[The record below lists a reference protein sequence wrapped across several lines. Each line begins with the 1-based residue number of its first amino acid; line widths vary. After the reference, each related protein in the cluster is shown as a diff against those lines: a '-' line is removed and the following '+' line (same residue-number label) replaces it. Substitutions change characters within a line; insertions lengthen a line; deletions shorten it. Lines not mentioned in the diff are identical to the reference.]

1 MSTPDLISRQYQ
13 RELQAHQEGVQRLRE
28 ATSRAEAQVYAS
40 SSVYGNKLVGQGL
53 NLVTDAIEAKRS
65 KIAAGS
71 TGEFAAHV
79 KLLEGVP
86 SSTLAL
92 ITLKVTVDTV
102 FAPGKAMPFI
112 HAGRGDSAL
121 YADVVRA
128 IGQRVFDEC
137 LLRQFA
143 EAEPEVFNNTRL
155 HKSKGYGY
163 RVAKYRA
170 RMRRISHEALKWPQG
185 HKVKVGA
192 WLLDR
197 LSGATGWFSSKLVT
211 TSHNRAV
218 NVLIASPEVIKAVD
232 AIMVAAEALS
242 ACSWPMLCPPNDWTT
257 DLNAPAGG
265 YLTSELRGGM
275 TLVRRL
281 TPERLEGAFLE
292 APHHQAE
299 TPVVA
304 GDLTGCLEAPKGRGE
319 TATPSI
325 DGDETGKKTSIAG
338 LLALLSPSPQP
349 SGNDAEHVS
358 VTPSPGVYDLQVPVR
373 FINTLQKVPYQVN
386 QAVLGVAL
394 QLQEAQ
400 VSVGSFRQSSPLPLP
415 HKPEPWDE
423 ATDEQQLVYK
433 RGRVLVEEEN
443 SLLAQRNYQTSQIVS
458 IAQMYRDEES
468 FYFPWFFDFRGRI
481 YPQSNHLTP
490 QGTDFSRSLLLSAY
504 SGPADREWLGF
515 QVATT
520 WGLGKDTM
528 ADRQAWVDSNL
539 QLIEAIALDPI
550 GTLSTWQGADEPW
563 QFLAACFEFHD
574 CFIARTRDWSNLLVG
589 WDATCSGLQHLS
601 ALTRDR
607 GAAELVN
614 VAPSHKPADAYAVV
628 AEATKKHMPPETHH
642 FLTRKLVKRVV
653 MTIPYN
659 LTKKSARDY
668 LRQSLPKDHGLDL
681 RDLTHAVYDL
691 AVPEVLPG
699 PMRAKRWIQTAVD
712 TVAHETGRPVAF
724 TSPSGFPVI
733 LDKRIWPV
741 EQVDTRLLGRRM
753 RVTVADFDAKTAPT
767 NPRKITIGAMPNFVH
782 SLDAALLH
790 RAFADWDRPIA
801 TIHDCIGCLSC
812 DVEYTRDHVR
822 DCFAD
827 LYHEDPLQEFSRQ
840 LGYPID
846 PDVVVGTLDIEDI
859 RSSNYLFC

>member
-1 MSTPDLISRQYQ
+1 MSTPDLIARQYQ

-79 KLLEGVP
+79 RLLEGVP

-102 FAPGKAMPFI
+102 FAPGRAMPFI

-143 EAEPEVFNNTRL
+143 EAEPEVFNSTRL
-155 HKSKGYGY
+155 HRSKGYGY

-197 LSGATGWFSSKLVT
+197 LSGATGWFSAKLVT

-265 YLTSELRGGM
+265 YLTAELRGGM

-281 TPERLEGAFLE
+281 TPERLSRAF
-292 APHHQAE
+292 
-299 TPVVA
+299 
-304 GDLTGCLEAPKGRGE
+304 LEAPKGRGE

-349 SGNDAEHVS
+349 SGNDAEHVG

-415 HKPEPWDE
+415 HKPDPWDE
-423 ATDEQQLVYK
+423 ATEEQQVAYK
-433 RGRVLVEEEN
+433 QGRVLVEEEN

-458 IAQMYRDEES
+458 IAQMYRDEEA

-490 QGTDFSRSLLLSAY
+490 QGTDFSRSLLVSAF
-504 SGPADREWLGF
+504 SGPADREWLAF

-520 WGLGKDTM
+520 WGLGKDTL

-539 QLIEAIALDPI
+539 ELIEAIALDPI

-563 QFLAACFEFHD
+563 QFLAACIEFHA
-574 CFIARTRDWSNLLVG
+574 CFIACTRDWSNLLVG
-589 WDATCSGLQHLS
+589 CDATCSGLQHLS

-614 VAPSHKPADAYAVV
+614 VAPSQKPADAYKVV

-642 FLTRKLVKRVV
+642 YLTRKLVKRVV

-699 PMRAKRWIQTAVD
+699 PMRAKRWIQEAVD

-724 TSPSGFPVI
+724 VSPSGFPII
-733 LDKRIWPV
+733 LDKSIWPV
-741 EQVDTRLLGRRM
+741 EQVDTKLLGRRI

-767 NPRKITIGAMPNFVH
+767 NPRKITIGAMPNLVH

-801 TIHDCIGCLSC
+801 LVHDCISTLSC
-812 DVEYTRDHVR
+812 DVGWTMDHIR
-822 DCFAD
+822 EEFATMYSTD
-827 LYHEDPLQEFSRQ
+827 RLAEWADQ
-840 LGYPID
+840 LGVTID
-846 PDVVVGTLDIEDI
+846 PEVMINTLDPDEI
-859 RSSNYLFC
+859 RNSPYLFC